1 MGLASTLTSL
11 GLFTDDDNVCGVRAD
26 VCGVRADVCGA
37 IAVVAGG
44 KGDASHVGVA
54 GVPALSL
61 VMLTTFSPRGHHLSH
76 RG

>member
-11 GLFTDDDNVCGVRAD
+11 GLFTDDDN
-26 VCGVRADVCGA
+26 VCGA